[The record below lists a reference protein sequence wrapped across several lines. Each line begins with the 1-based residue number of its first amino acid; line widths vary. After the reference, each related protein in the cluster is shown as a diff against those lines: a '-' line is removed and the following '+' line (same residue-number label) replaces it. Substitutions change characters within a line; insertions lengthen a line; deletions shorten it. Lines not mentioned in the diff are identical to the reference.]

1 MSGAMHVTEEL
12 AAYALGCLDEAEAR
26 QVREHL
32 AVCAECRAELA
43 SYEAV
48 TDKLALAAPEVAP
61 PARLRQRLMAHIQP
75 ARRPAAAASWWE
87 SLSRLFRRSAPAWA
101 LASLVLVVALVTS
114 NVLWLQ
120 AGRGRP
126 AGEMRTLTL
135 RSTAAA
141 PGATGMLVMSP
152 NGEYGTLVVD
162 GLPTLELTQ
171 QYQLWLVHEG
181 ERVSGG
187 VFSVGGHGYGALVV
201 YAPAPLSLYDSFDIT
216 IEPAGGSPEPTGP
229 QVLSGSSF

>member
-1 MSGAMHVTEEL
+1 MSGATHVTEQL

-43 SYEAV
+43 PYEAV
-48 TDKLALAAPEVAP
+48 TGALALAAPEVAP
-61 PARLRQRLMAHIQP
+61 PARLRQQLVARIQP
-75 ARRPAAAASWWE
+75 ARRPAAGISWWE

-101 LASLVLVVALVTS
+101 LASLVLIVALVAS

-126 AGEMRTLTL
+126 ASEMRILPL

-141 PGATGMLVMSP
+141 PGATGMIVMSP
-152 NGEYGTLVVD
+152 DGEYGTLVVD

-171 QYQLWLVHEG
+171 QYQLWLIRDG

-187 VFSVGGHGYGALVV
+187 VFSTGGHGYGALVV
-201 YAPAPLSLYDSFDIT
+201 YVPAPLSLYDSFGIT
-216 IEPAGGSPEPTGP
+216 IEPAGGSPGPTGP